1 MPGVMS
7 RTWRRDTGDLV
18 SHWVSGEPDALK
30 GASPVWIHE
39 WLRVRVV
46 SPLPELLNFI
56 GSGVFILGKTNMKEN
71 SVRVRGYYDEEALQR
86 L

>member
-7 RTWRRDTGDLV
+7 RTRRRDTGNLV
-18 SHWVSGEPDALK
+18 FNWVSGEPDALK

-39 WLRVRVV
+39 WLGVQVL
-46 SPLPELLNFI
+46 SPLLKLLNYI
-56 GSGVFILGKTNMKEN
+56 SSGVFICPELKRK
-71 SVRVRGYYDEEALQR
+71 SWRGCYVEEALQR